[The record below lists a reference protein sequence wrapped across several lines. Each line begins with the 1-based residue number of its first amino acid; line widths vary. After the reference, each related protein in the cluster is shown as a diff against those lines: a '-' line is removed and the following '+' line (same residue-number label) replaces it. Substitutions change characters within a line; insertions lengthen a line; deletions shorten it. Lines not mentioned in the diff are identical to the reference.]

1 MGNRLTHAIGESE
14 TVKKIQQAGD
24 YSIFQKRSGRHAVQD
39 KNKNWVNAEEKAKI
53 LLEAGL
59 IKVATPKPPE
69 PEQAP
74 EQAPEQTEKTAA
86 EEQTEASGS

>member
-1 MGNRLTHAIGESE
+1 
-14 TVKKIQQAGD
+14 VKKIRQAGD

-59 IKVATPKPPE
+59 IKVTPPKPPE
-69 PEQAP
+69 PEQT
-74 EQAPEQTEKTAA
+74 PEQTEETAA
-86 EEQTEASGS
+86 EEQTEESGS